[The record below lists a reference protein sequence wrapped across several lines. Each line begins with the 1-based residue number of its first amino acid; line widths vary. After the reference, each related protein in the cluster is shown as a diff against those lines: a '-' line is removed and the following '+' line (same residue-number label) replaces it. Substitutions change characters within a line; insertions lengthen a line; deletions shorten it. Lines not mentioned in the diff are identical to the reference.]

1 MITNH
6 KNLMMGKCL
15 CTYVFFYYYCLLS
28 LFRFIKMVMDIEMD
42 SIDNFYL
49 FN

>member
-15 CTYVFFYYYCLLS
+15 CTYVFFIYFLLS
-28 LFRFIKMVMDIEMD
+28 LFRYIKMVMDIEMD